1 MGRAIEGQ
9 KEAAGRE
16 RQKRERLPAGLGLVV
31 CLLFS
36 LVVPCL
42 FSQTEEETKGPAE
55 SDALTVFLDCA
66 ACDLLFI
73 RAEIPFARFLSDPGK
88 AQVTVLISVEKKEG
102 QDLYAISFRGQ
113 KEFEG
118 NNDSQFYLAPLT
130 AAPAEIKKGL
140 VQTLK
145 MGLMRY
151 AGKTPLARRMSINFL
166 DQVKPTAVV
175 DPWNFWVF
183 SLSANCFL
191 NGEQTY
197 KSSMYLGSFSANR
210 VTPEWKIRLA
220 VSAVYQKDRFSYEDL
235 LVESSSESQS
245 FRGLVVKSLNDHW
258 SLGAFFS
265 ANSSTYSNVKISV
278 TSAPAVEFDL
288 FPYSEST
295 QRQLRF
301 LYRLNFKAVRYQEET
316 IFLKTRE
323 NLWQQALSVTLEM
336 VRPWGTAS
344 TSLEGANYLHDFKK
358 NHFELWGDLSLRIFK
373 GFNFNLHG
381 SYSRIHDQLS
391 LPRVGA
397 SLEEVLLQR
406 KQLATTYDYF
416 FSVGLSYSF
425 GSVRSTVVNPRF
437 GDGGGGVS
445 MRISM

>member
-1 MGRAIEGQ
+1 MGREKEDQ
-9 KEAAGRE
+9 NEAARTGGKKRGR
-16 RQKRERLPAGLGLVV
+16 PPTGLILAT

-42 FSQTEEETKGPAE
+42 FSQTEEERRRPAK
-55 SDALTVFLDCA
+55 SDALTVFIDCA
-66 ACDLLFI
+66 ACDLPFI
-73 RAEIPFARFLSDPGK
+73 QREVPFALFLHDPGK
-88 AQVTVLISVEKKEG
+88 AQVIVLVSVEKKEG
-102 QDLYAISFRGQ
+102 QDLYAMSFRGQ

-118 NNDSQFYLAPLT
+118 NNDRQAYLAPPT
-130 AAPAEIKKGL
+130 AAPDEIKRGL
-140 VQTLK
+140 TQTLK

-151 AGKTPLARRMSINFL
+151 AGWTPVAQRLTINFL
-166 DQVKPTAVV
+166 DQLKPTSVV

-191 NGEQTY
+191 NGEQSYRSSTY
-197 KSSMYLGSFSANR
+197 FGSLSANR

-220 VSAVYQKDRFSYEDL
+220 ASAMYRLDRFTYEDL
-235 LVESSSESQS
+235 DFESSSDSRS
-245 FRGLVVKSLNDHW
+245 FRGLVVKSLNNHW

-265 ANSSTYSNVKISV
+265 LNSSTYSNVKISV
-278 TSAPAVEFDL
+278 TPAPAVEFDL

-295 QRQLRF
+295 KKQLRF
-301 LYRLNFKAVRYQEET
+301 LYRLNFKSVRYREET

-336 VRPWGTAS
+336 VRPWGTVS
-344 TSLEGANYLHDFKK
+344 TSLEAANYLHDFSK
-358 NHFELWGDLSLRIFK
+358 NRFELWSDLSLRIYK
-373 GFNFNLHG
+373 GFNFNIHG

-391 LPRVGA
+391 LPRMGA

-406 KQLATTYDYF
+406 KQLATTYYYF

>member
-1 MGRAIEGQ
+1 MSRATEGQ
-9 KEAAGRE
+9 KEAARIGVK
-16 RQKRERLPAGLGLVV
+16 KRERLPAGLGLVI

-42 FSQTEEETKGPAE
+42 FSQTEEKRKEPSEPDT
-55 SDALTVFLDCA
+55 LTVFLDCA
-66 ACDLLFI
+66 GCDLSFIQAEMPFI
-73 RAEIPFARFLSDPGK
+73 RFLHAPGE
-88 AQVTVLISVEKKEG
+88 AQVIVLISVEKKEG
-102 QDLYAISFRGQ
+102 QDLYALSFRGQ
-113 KEFEG
+113 REFEG
-118 NNDSQFYLAPLT
+118 NNDRQVYLAPLA
-130 AAPAEIKKGL
+130 AAPDEIKKGL
-140 VQTLK
+140 AQTLK

-151 AGKTPLARRMSINFL
+151 AGKTPLAGRLTINFL
-166 DQVKPTAVV
+166 DQVKPTSVV

-197 KSSMYLGSFSANR
+197 KSSMYFGSFSANR

-220 VSAVYQKDRFSYEDL
+220 ASATYRLDRFSYEDL

-245 FRGLVVKSLNDHW
+245 FRGLIVKSLNDHW
-258 SLGAFFS
+258 SLGAFLS
-265 ANSSTYSNVKISV
+265 VNSSTYSNVKISV
-278 TSAPAVEFDL
+278 TPAPAVEFDL

-295 QRQLRF
+295 KRQLRF
-301 LYRLNFKAVRYQEET
+301 LYRLNFKAVSYREET

-323 NLWQQALSVTLEM
+323 NLWQQTLSVTLEM

-344 TSLEGANYLHDFKK
+344 TSLEGANYLHDLRK
-358 NHFELWGDLSLRIFK
+358 NHFELWADISFRIIK
-373 GFNFNLHG
+373 GLNFNIHG

-391 LPRVGA
+391 LPRMGA

-406 KQLATTYDYF
+406 KQLATTYEYF
-416 FSVGLSYSF
+416 FSVGLSFSF

>member
-1 MGRAIEGQ
+1 MSRATEGQ
-9 KEAAGRE
+9 KEAARIGVK
-16 RQKRERLPAGLGLVV
+16 KRERLPAGLGLVI

-42 FSQTEEETKGPAE
+42 FSQTEEKRKEPSEPDT
-55 SDALTVFLDCA
+55 LTVFLDCA
-66 ACDLLFI
+66 GCALSFIQAEMPFI
-73 RAEIPFARFLSDPGK
+73 RFLHAPGE
-88 AQVTVLISVEKKEG
+88 AQVIVLISVEKKEG
-102 QDLYAISFRGQ
+102 QDLYALSFRGQ
-113 KEFEG
+113 REFEG
-118 NNDSQFYLAPLT
+118 NNDRQVYLAPLA
-130 AAPAEIKKGL
+130 AAPDEIKKGL
-140 VQTLK
+140 AQTLK

-151 AGKTPLARRMSINFL
+151 AGKTPLAGRLTINFL
-166 DQVKPTAVV
+166 DQVKPTSVV

-197 KSSMYLGSFSANR
+197 KSSMYFGSFSANR

-220 VSAVYQKDRFSYEDL
+220 ASATYRLDRFSYEDL

-245 FRGLVVKSLNDHW
+245 FRGLIVKSLNDHW
-258 SLGAFFS
+258 SLGTFLS
-265 ANSSTYSNVKISV
+265 VNSSTYSNVKISV
-278 TSAPAVEFDL
+278 TPAPAVEFDL

-295 QRQLRF
+295 KRQLRF
-301 LYRLNFKAVRYQEET
+301 LYRLNFKAVSYREET

-323 NLWQQALSVTLEM
+323 NLWQQTLSVTLEM

-344 TSLEGANYLHDFKK
+344 TSLEGANYLHDLRK
-358 NHFELWGDLSLRIFK
+358 NHFELWADISFRIIK
-373 GFNFNLHG
+373 GLNFNIHG

-391 LPRVGA
+391 LPRMGA

-406 KQLATTYDYF
+406 KQLATTYEYF
-416 FSVGLSYSF
+416 FSVGLSFSF

>member
-1 MGRAIEGQ
+1 MDRAIKGQ
-9 KEAAGRE
+9 KETARIGVK
-16 RQKRERLPAGLGLVV
+16 KRERLAAGFGLVI

-42 FSQTEEETKGPAE
+42 FSQTEEKGKGPSE
-55 SDALTVFLDCA
+55 PDSLTVFLDCA
-66 ACDLLFI
+66 TFDIPFI
-73 RAEIPFARFLSDPGK
+73 QAEIPFVRFLHDPGE
-88 AQVTVLISVEKKEG
+88 AQVIVVISLGKKEG
-102 QDLYAISFRGQ
+102 QDLYVMSFCGQ
-113 KEFEG
+113 REFEG
-118 NNDSQFYLAPLT
+118 DNDRQVYLAPLA
-130 AAPAEIKKGL
+130 AAPDEIKKGL
-140 VQTLK
+140 VQTMK

-151 AGKTPLARRMSINFL
+151 AGKTSLSRRLTINFL
-166 DQVKPTAVV
+166 DQVKPTSVV

-191 NGEQTY
+191 NGEQIY
-197 KSSMYLGSFSANR
+197 KSSLYFGSFSANR
-210 VTPEWKIRLA
+210 VTPEWEIRLA
-220 VSAVYQKDRFSYEDL
+220 ASAMHRRDRFTYEDR

-245 FRGLVVKSLNDHW
+245 CRGLVVKSLNDHW
-258 SLGAFFS
+258 SLGSFFS
-265 ANSSTYSNVKISV
+265 VSSSTYSNVKISV
-278 TSAPAVEFDL
+278 TPALAVEFDL

-295 QRQLRF
+295 KRQLRF
-301 LYRLNFKAVRYQEET
+301 LYRLNFKAVRYREET

-344 TSLEGANYLHDFKK
+344 TSFEGANYLHDFRK
-358 NHFELWGDLSLRIFK
+358 NHFEFWADISLRIIK
-373 GFNFNLHG
+373 GLNFNIQG

-391 LPRVGA
+391 LPRMGA

-406 KQLATTYDYF
+406 KQLATTYEYF

-437 GDGGGGVS
+437 GDGGGGIS
-445 MRISM
+445 TRISM

>member
-1 MGRAIEGQ
+1 MRRAREGQ
-9 KEAAGRE
+9 KEAMRIGVK
-16 RQKRERLPAGLGLVV
+16 KRERLPAGLGLVI

-36 LVVPCL
+36 LVVPRL
-42 FSQTEEETKGPAE
+42 FSQTEEKWKEPSE
-55 SDALTVFLDCA
+55 PNALTVFLDCPG
-66 ACDLLFI
+66 CDLSFI
-73 RAEIPFARFLSDPGK
+73 QAEVPFARFLHDPGE
-88 AQVTVLISVEKKEG
+88 AQVIVLISVEKKEG
-102 QDLYAISFRGQ
+102 QDVYALSFRGQ

-118 NNDSQFYLAPLT
+118 NNDRQVYLAPLA
-130 AAPAEIKKGL
+130 AAPDEIKKGL
-140 VQTLK
+140 VQTMK

-151 AGKTPLARRMSINFL
+151 AGKTPLARRLTINFL
-166 DQVKPTAVV
+166 DQVKPTSVV

-183 SLSANCFL
+183 SLSANCSL

-197 KSSMYLGSFSANR
+197 KSSLYFGSFSANR
-210 VTPEWKIRLA
+210 VTPDWKIRLA
-220 VSAVYQKDRFSYEDL
+220 ASATYRLDRFSYEDL

-245 FRGLVVKSLNDHW
+245 FRGLIVKSLNDHW
-258 SLGAFFS
+258 SLGAFLS
-265 ANSSTYSNVKISV
+265 VNSSTYSNVKISV
-278 TSAPAVEFDL
+278 TPAPAVEFGL

-295 QRQLRF
+295 KRQLRF
-301 LYRLNFKAVRYQEET
+301 LYRLNFKTVRYREET

-323 NLWQQALSVTLEM
+323 NLWQQTLSVTLEM

-344 TSLEGANYLHDFKK
+344 TSLEGANYLHDFRK
-358 NHFELWGDLSLRIFK
+358 NHFELWADISFRIIK
-373 GFNFNLHG
+373 GLNFNVHG

-391 LPRVGA
+391 LPRMGA

-406 KQLATTYDYF
+406 KQLATTYDYL